1 MEKTLIKSGKEL
13 NGDDA
18 YLAVHDIYK
27 EIKKIEVPYGSEKV
41 SVTMT
46 YGLTEFDLSKT
57 IEVNLKE
64 VDEKLYMGKQS
75 GRDKIVY

>member
-27 EIKKIEVPYGSEKV
+27 EIKKIEV
-41 SVTMT
+41 
-46 YGLTEFDLSKT
+46 
-57 IEVNLKE
+57 NLKE